1 MLPLRNVTK
10 QLCNESLIHSQ
21 MEIDFEVT
29 EYLRAPPPEIYFKYL
44 FIYFLIFEIILDR
57 STHAQQTYY
66 FHSLLLKDLHSDS
79 GYTFPPLYK

>member
-29 EYLRAPPPEIYFKYL
+29 EIYFKYL